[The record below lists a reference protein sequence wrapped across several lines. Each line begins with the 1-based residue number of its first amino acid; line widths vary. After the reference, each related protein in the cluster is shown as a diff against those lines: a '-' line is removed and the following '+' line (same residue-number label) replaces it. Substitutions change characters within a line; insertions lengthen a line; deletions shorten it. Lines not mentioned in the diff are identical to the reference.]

1 MAAPHEPSG
10 PETPKAANS
19 TGPVSS
25 GWISS
30 GTFGGESHVQGKRA
44 AGATVA
50 SVAFHGLLL
59 ALIVAFFTIAPQQI
73 VPTEPME
80 LPRLVFL
87 QQPGP
92 GGGGGGS
99 PAPAPP
105 KPVEI
110 PRSKP
115 PAPVPV
121 VPPPPVPPPPIPP
134 PTLVAPIMTR
144 DSNLAQ
150 ATGASSVSLA
160 NYGGGGQG
168 TGLGTGRGSGVGPGE
183 GGGFGGGA
191 FRLGSGITNPT
202 LIKQTNPAYTSDAMR
217 SKITGIVVLEAVV
230 LADGTVG
237 DVRVLKSLDR
247 GLDQEAIKAAKMW
260 LFTPARD
267 REGKP
272 VPVIASLE
280 LTFRLH

>member
-1 MAAPHEPSG
+1 M
-10 PETPKAANS
+10 
-19 TGPVSS
+19 SS
-25 GWISS
+25 GWIAS

-44 AGATVA
+44 AGATAA
-50 SVAFHGLLL
+50 SVAFHGILL
-59 ALIVAFFTIAPQQI
+59 AIIVAFFTIGPKEI
-73 VPTEPME
+73 LPVEPME

-115 PAPVPV
+115 PEPVPV
-121 VPPPPVPPPPIPP
+121 VTPPPVPPPPIPP
-134 PTLVAPIMTR
+134 PTFTAPVTTNATI
-144 DSNLAQ
+144 AQ
-150 ATGASSVSLA
+150 ATGSSSVSLA
-160 NYGGGGQG
+160 AYGGGGQG
-168 TGLGTGRGSGVGPGE
+168 TGLGTGRGRGVGEGE

-191 FRLGSGITNPT
+191 YRLGSNITYPTPIRQPNPT
-202 LIKQTNPAYTSDAMR
+202 YTSDAMR
-217 SKITGIVVLEAVV
+217 AKITGVVTLEAVV
-230 LADGTVG
+230 KADGTIG
-237 DVRVLKSLDR
+237 DVRVIKSLDR

-267 REGKP
+267 RDNKP
-272 VPVIASLE
+272 VAVIVQLE